1 MVVTRLSLQAL
12 PGVHYVVVD
21 TAHGHSAF
29 AEAGDRAALFTLI
42 EGVRAVYEA
51 RLHGVAL
58 TPSRL
63 TLLVQPG
70 EANDDDARL
79 RRRWALLGGR
89 SEPPPARLRARLG
102 SLSGFMQTLLQR
114 ASRDWNRR
122 HGSRGHLWAG
132 RYRATLLADD
142 RALLAAQARLEDALV
157 AEVSA
162 GMGLTG
168 TQASPVHH
176 VLSLAGPVLRLAANG
191 FVFPADEA
199 PPACA
204 PPPADTAAEHL
215 ARFLATVPAASRA
228 VYAHAL
234 DHGWA
239 LGRPES
245 LRAVLA
251 RLARSHAGGGRGR
264 MLRDLD
270 DDWGLCGV
278 WV

>member
-1 MVVTRLSLQAL
+1 VVTRLSLQSL
-12 PGVHYVVVD
+12 PGVHYVRVD
-21 TAHGHSAF
+21 TAHGHPAF
-29 AEAGDRAALFTLI
+29 AAGADRAALFTLI

-51 RLHGVAL
+51 RLHGVAV

-142 RALLAAQARLEDALV
+142 RALLAAQTCLEDALV
-157 AEVSA
+157 AEIPA
-162 GMGLTG
+162 GT
-168 TQASPVHH
+168 PVPAVRSLGAP

-251 RLARSHAGGGRGR
+251 RLARSGAGGGRGR
-264 MLRDLD
+264 ILRDLD
-270 DDWGLCGV
+270 DEWGLCGV
-278 WV
+278 WG

>member
-1 MVVTRLSLQAL
+1 MPPRQTLHHL
-12 PGVHYVVVD
+12 PGVQFVSVT
-21 TAHGHSAF
+21 TAFDHPAF
-29 AEAGDRAALFTLI
+29 TGDDDRHALFTLI
-42 EGVRAVYEA
+42 EAVRAVYEA

-63 TLLVQPG
+63 TLLVRAG

-79 RRRWALLGGR
+79 RRRWAMLGGR
-89 SEPPPARLRARLG
+89 TEPPPARLRARLG

-122 HGSRGHLWAG
+122 HGRRGHLWAG

-142 RALLAAQARLEDALV
+142 RALLAAQACLDIERLDDQPPV
-157 AEVSA
+157 AQPTAAPLSA
-162 GMGLTG
+162 
-168 TQASPVHH
+168 PP
-176 VLSLAGPVLRLAANG
+176 VLSLAAPVLRLAANG

-204 PPPADTAAEHL
+204 PPPADTAAAHL
-215 ARFLATVPAASRA
+215 ARFLATVPAASRT

-251 RLARSHAGGGRGR
+251 RLARSGTGGGRGR
-264 MLRDLD
+264 TLRDLD

-278 WV
+278 WG